1 MATRANL
8 NFDQGSWV
16 VLPIEVEV
24 TWISDFTGY
33 TASGKIYDAR
43 VDGTV
48 LVDLDAY
55 LDFDTV
61 NGVVTLD
68 IGSDITSGWTW
79 ERGYYDLEISDGT
92 PAHSVT
98 FLKGEI
104 RVDRKVTA

>member
-33 TASGKIYDAR
+33 TAKGKIYDAR
-43 VDGTV
+43 VDGAV
-48 LVDLDAY
+48 LVDLDPF
-55 LDFDTV
+55 LEFDTV

-68 IGSDITSGWTW
+68 VGSDETTDWLW
-79 ERGYYDLEISDGT
+79 ERGWYDLEITDGD